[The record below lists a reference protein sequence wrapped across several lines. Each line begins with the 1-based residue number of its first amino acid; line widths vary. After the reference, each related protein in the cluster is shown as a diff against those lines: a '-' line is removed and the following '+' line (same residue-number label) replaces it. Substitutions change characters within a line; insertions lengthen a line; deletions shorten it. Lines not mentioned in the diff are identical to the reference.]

1 MLQSVE
7 IVRLITGDITTN
19 QPASLSVEL
28 AAGQSL
34 CPIEPGTSD
43 HPPACSTLGWGDY
56 SSAVQT

>member
-28 AAGQSL
+28 AVGQSL
-34 CPIEPGTSD
+34 CPIELGTSD
-43 HPPACSTLGWGDY
+43 HPQPA
-56 SSAVQT
+56 QH